1 MKPTSSLQNTF
12 CRRLKQ
18 VRLVKGF
25 SQKGL
30 GIAAGIEEFS
40 ASARINRYEVGV
52 HQPDLLTLQLLA
64 KALEIP
70 AAYFLAEDDQ
80 LADMILQFAEQVSG
94 NAP

>member
-1 MKPTSSLQNTF
+1 MKPTSSLQDTF
-12 CRRLKQ
+12 CKRLKY
-18 VRLVKGF
+18 VRLAKQL

-30 GIAAGIEEFS
+30 GIAAGIDEFS
-40 ASARINRYEVGV
+40 ASARINRYEVGK

-80 LADMILQFAEQVSG
+80 LAEMILHFHEEGCG
-94 NAP
+94 NVP

>member
-1 MKPTSSLQNTF
+1 MKPTSSLQDTF

-18 VRLVKGF
+18 ARLGRGF

-40 ASARINRYEVGV
+40 ASARINRYEVGK

-70 AAYFLAEDDQ
+70 AAYLLAEDDQ
-80 LADMILQFAEQVSG
+80 LAEMILRFPDEENS
-94 NAP
+94 NAR

>member
-18 VRLVKGF
+18 ARLVKGF

-70 AAYFLAEDDQ
+70 AAYFLADDDQ
-80 LADMILQFAEQVSG
+80 LADMILRFAEEMSS